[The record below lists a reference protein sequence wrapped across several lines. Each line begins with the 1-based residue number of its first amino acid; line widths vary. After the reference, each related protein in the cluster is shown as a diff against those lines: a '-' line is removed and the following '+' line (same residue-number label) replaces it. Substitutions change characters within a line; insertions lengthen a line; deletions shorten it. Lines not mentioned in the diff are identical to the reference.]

1 MRYTALIVG
10 AVVLMIMPGVA
21 LTQTSL
27 SVEEVN
33 KRLQQEYWR
42 GFEAQV
48 ERRNYLRNRNPS
60 VVIAERHFGVKCWE
74 DGELRVDEES
84 TFVTGFGSG
93 FFEVLLSDGRFML
106 IHEGGGLCVLEEQ
119 PGPSLQ

>member
-1 MRYTALIVG
+1 MRYIALIVG
-10 AVVLMIMPGVA
+10 AVVCMATLGAA
-21 LTQTSL
+21 LAQTTL

-33 KRLQQEYWR
+33 ERLRQAYWQD
-42 GFEAQV
+42 FKAQV
-48 ERRNYLRNRNPS
+48 ERHRHLKGRAPS
-60 VVIAERHFGVKCWE
+60 SIMATRHFDVKCWE

-84 TFVTGFGSG
+84 AFVSGSGSG
-93 FFEVLLSDGRFML
+93 FFEVLLSDGRLMI

>member
-10 AVVLMIMPGVA
+10 AVMCMAMSSAA
-21 LTQTSL
+21 LAQSTL

-33 KRLQQEYWR
+33 ERLSLEYWQD
-42 GFEAQV
+42 FAAQLA
-48 ERRNYLRNRNPS
+48 RHILLRNRHPS
-60 VVIAERHFGVKCWE
+60 SMIANRHFGVKCWE
-74 DGELRVDEES
+74 GGELRVDEES
-84 TFVTGFGSG
+84 VLVEGFGSG
-93 FFEVLLSDGRFML
+93 VFEVLLSDGRVMI